1 MQEKRHDCV
10 VEMWLC
16 FFSRKAGDYKMLF
29 VATRKCRSTRR
40 MLESCQ
46 LKGKYALNPI
56 IDWSED
62 EVWLFIHQY
71 VKKYCQLYDKGFRRL
86 GCIGCPLAS
95 VKQRKWE
102 LSLYPQYRRAYLRA
116 FEKILKDREEDGNY
130 NRAEQW
136 KTPEDIYKWWLYG
149 SDKPMK
155 QIEGQI
161 EMELAS

>member
-1 MQEKRHDCV
+1 M
-10 VEMWLC
+10 
-16 FFSRKAGDYKMLF
+16 
-29 VATRKCRSTRR
+29 
-40 MLESCQ
+40 
-46 LKGKYALNPI
+46 
-56 IDWSED
+56 
-62 EVWLFIHQY
+62 
-71 VKKYCQLYDKGFRRL
+71 
-86 GCIGCPLAS
+86 
-95 VKQRKWE
+95 KQRKWE

-149 SDKPMK
+149 SEKPMK